1 MAACRQRHML
11 IDIGPLRHNT
21 AFRRLFASQFISGL
35 GTMVSYVA
43 VPWQVYE
50 LTRSNAQVGLLGL
63 VQLVPVVVCGLVG
76 GAVADRV
83 DRKRLLMGSEALMA
97 LCVAGLLANALTAT
111 PSAFVIYALVAVLQG
126 ASGFHRPALEALTQ
140 KLARPEE
147 FAAVAALSSVR
158 GTVGMVAGPA
168 LAGLLLAR
176 WGAVGAYL
184 FDVVSFVVALFFIAR
199 IPRERMGRAG
209 GLENRAGER
218 PHLLA
223 DLAEG
228 LRFAWARPA
237 LMGTYIVDIVAM
249 AFAFPIALFPAMAA
263 AAGRTESV
271 GWLLSAMAVGALLIG
286 LFSGWAGKV
295 TRHGRAVVMAAAVWA
310 LGIVALGF
318 APSLLLMLVCLVVA
332 GAADM
337 VSGVFRGTIWNE
349 TIPNALRGRLAGIE
363 MISYLT
369 GPLIGNVRAGFMAD
383 AWGVSASIW
392 VGGLVCLA
400 GVIATGFALP
410 SFWAYRSTVGNRPQR

>member
-1 MAACRQRHML
+1 ML
-11 IDIGPLRHNT
+11 LDIGPLRHNT

-43 VPWQVYE
+43 VPWQLYE
-50 LTRSNAQVGLLGL
+50 LTHSNWQVGVLGL
-63 VQLVPVVVCGLVG
+63 VQLVPVVVCGLLG

-83 DRKRLLMGSEALMA
+83 DRKRLLIGSEALMA
-97 LCVAGLLANALTAT
+97 LCLLGLFANAL
-111 PSAFVIYALVAVLQG
+111 SAAPNTLAIYALVAVLQG

-140 KLARPEE
+140 KLARPDEY
-147 FAAVAALSSVR
+147 AAVAALSSVR

-184 FDVVSFVVALFFIAR
+184 FDFATFVAALFFLVR
-199 IPRERMGRAG
+199 IPRARIAPVATPAG
-209 GLENRAGER
+209 R

-263 AAGRTESV
+263 ADGRTAAV
-271 GWLLSAMAVGALLIG
+271 GWLLSAMSVGALVIG
-286 LFSGWAGKV
+286 LFSGWTSRV
-295 TRHGRAVVMAAAVWA
+295 VRHGRAVILAAAVWA

-318 APSLLLMLVCLVVA
+318 APSLMFALLCLAVA

-349 TIPNALRGRLAGIE
+349 TIPNTLRGRLAGIE

-369 GPLIGNVRAGFMAD
+369 GPLIGNARAGFMAD

-400 GVIATGFALP
+400 AVIATGFVLP
-410 SFWAYRSTVGNRPQR
+410 SFWRYRSVSKGSRT

>member
-1 MAACRQRHML
+1 ML
-11 IDIGPLRHNT
+11 IDIGPLRRNT

-50 LTRSNAQVGLLGL
+50 LTRSNALVGLLGL
-63 VQLVPVVVCGLVG
+63 VQLVPVVACGLLG
-76 GAVADRV
+76 GVVADRM

-97 LCVAGLLANALTAT
+97 LCLAGLLTNALMAG
-111 PSAFVIYALVAVLQG
+111 PSIPAIYALVAVLQG
-126 ASGFHRPALEALTQ
+126 ASAFHRPALEALTQ
-140 KLARPEE
+140 KVARPQE

-184 FDVVSFVVALFFIAR
+184 FDFTTFLAALFFLAR
-199 IPRERMGRAG
+199 IPREHIGSVG
-209 GLENRAGER
+209 DPGKR

-228 LRFAWARPA
+228 LRFARARPE

-263 AAGRTESV
+263 TNGRTESV
-271 GWLLSAMAVGALLIG
+271 GWLLSAMSVGALVIG
-286 LFSGWAGKV
+286 LFSGWSGRV
-295 TRHGRAVVMAAAVWA
+295 RRHGRAVVIAAAVWA

-318 APSLLLMLVCLVVA
+318 APSLMLGLACLAVA

-349 TIPNALRGRLAGIE
+349 TIPNGLRGRLAGIE

-383 AWGVSASIW
+383 AWGVSAAIW
-392 VGGLVCLA
+392 IGGLVCLA

-410 SFWAYRSTVGNRPQR
+410 RFWAYRSALGKGPH

>member
-1 MAACRQRHML
+1 ML

-50 LTRSNAQVGLLGL
+50 LTRSNALVGLLGL
-63 VQLVPVVVCGLVG
+63 VQLVPVVACGLLG

-97 LCVAGLLANALTAT
+97 LCVAGLLANSLLAT
-111 PSAFVIYALVAVLQG
+111 PNLVVIYLLVALLQG

-140 KLARPEE
+140 KVARPEE
-147 FAAVAALSSVR
+147 FAAVAALSSLR
-158 GTVGMVAGPA
+158 GTVAMVAGPA
-168 LAGLLLAR
+168 LAGLLLAG
-176 WGAVGAYL
+176 WGTVGAYL
-184 FDVVSFVVALFFIAR
+184 FDFVTFAAALFFLAR
-199 IPRERMGRAG
+199 VPRESIGPVPTAQ
-209 GLENRAGER
+209 ER
-218 PHLLA
+218 PHLLV
-223 DLAEG
+223 DLKEG
-228 LRFAWARPA
+228 LRFAWARPE

-249 AFAFPIALFPAMAA
+249 AFAFPIALFPAMAVA
-263 AAGRTESV
+263 YGHTESV
-271 GWLLSAMAVGALLIG
+271 GWLLSAMSVGALVIG

-295 TRHGRAVVMAAAVWA
+295 RRHGRAVVVAAAVWA

-318 APSLLLMLVCLVVA
+318 APSLWLALACLALA

-349 TIPNALRGRLAGIE
+349 TIPNTLRGRLAGIE

-383 AWGVSASIW
+383 AWGVSAAIW

-400 GVIATGFALP
+400 GVVATGFLLP
-410 SFWAYRSTVGNRPQR
+410 RFWAYRSVVNSRSP

>member
-1 MAACRQRHML
+1 ML
-11 IDIGPLRHNT
+11 LDIGPLRHNT

-50 LTRSNAQVGLLGL
+50 LTRSNALVGLLGL
-63 VQLVPVVVCGLVG
+63 VQLVPVVACGLLG

-83 DRKRLLMGSEALMA
+83 DRRRLLMGSEAIMA
-97 LCVAGLLANALTAT
+97 LCLAGLLGNALTAA
-111 PSAFVIYALVAVLQG
+111 PGVFPIYALVAVLQG

-140 KLARPEE
+140 KLARPAE

-168 LAGLLLAR
+168 FAGLLLAR
-176 WGAVGAYL
+176 WGAKGAYL
-184 FDVVSFVVALFFIAR
+184 FDFATFLAALFFLAR
-199 IPRERMGRAG
+199 IPRDRIERVADAG
-209 GLENRAGER
+209 AR

-228 LRFAWARPA
+228 LRFAWSRPA

-263 AAGRTESV
+263 ADGRTASV
-271 GWLLSAMAVGALLIG
+271 GWLLSAMSIGALAIG
-286 LFSGWAGKV
+286 LFSGWTGRV
-295 TRHGRAVVMAAAVWA
+295 RRHGRAVVIAAAVWA

-318 APSLLLMLVCLVVA
+318 APSLMLGLVCLAVA

-369 GPLIGNVRAGFMAD
+369 GPLVGNVRAGFMAE
-383 AWGVSASIW
+383 AWGVSAAIW
-392 VGGLVCLA
+392 IGGLLCLA
-400 GVIATGFALP
+400 GVVATGFALP
-410 SFWAYRSTVGNRPQR
+410 RFWSYRSTLGERRP

>member
-1 MAACRQRHML
+1 ML

-43 VPWQVYE
+43 VPWQIYE

-63 VQLVPVVVCGLVG
+63 VQLVPVLACGLLG

-83 DRKRLLMGSEALMA
+83 DRKRLLIASEALMA
-97 LCVAGLLANALTAT
+97 LCLAGLLANALAAA
-111 PSAFVIYALVAVLQG
+111 PSVLAIYALVAVLQG

-184 FDVVSFVVALFFIAR
+184 FDFATFLAALFFIAR
-199 IPRERMGRAG
+199 IPRAAVGTAG
-209 GLENRAGER
+209 APGER

-228 LRFAWARPA
+228 LRFAWARPV
-237 LMGTYIVDIVAM
+237 LMGTYIVDIIAM
-249 AFAFPIALFPAMAA
+249 AFAFPVALFPAMAQA
-263 AAGRTESV
+263 NGRTESV
-271 GWLLSAMAVGALLIG
+271 GWLLSAMSVGALAIG
-286 LFSGWAGKV
+286 LFSGWAGRV
-295 TRHGRAVVMAAAVWA
+295 TRHGRAVVIAAAAWA

-318 APSLLLMLVCLVVA
+318 APSLMLALACLAAA

-349 TIPNALRGRLAGIE
+349 TIPNTLRGRLAGIE

-369 GPLIGNVRAGFMAD
+369 GPLIGSARAGFMAD
-383 AWGVSASIW
+383 AWGVSAAIW
-392 VGGLVCLA
+392 IGGAICLA
-400 GVIATGFALP
+400 GVILTGFALP
-410 SFWAYRSTVGNRPQR
+410 RFWAYRSTPGRSPETAAA

>member
-1 MAACRQRHML
+1 ML
-11 IDIGPLRHNT
+11 LDINPLRHNV

-43 VPWQVYE
+43 VPWQLYQ
-50 LTRSNAQVGLLGL
+50 LTQSNAQVGLLGL
-63 VQLVPVVVCGLVG
+63 VQLVPVVACGLLG

-83 DRKRLLMGSEALMA
+83 DRKRLLIGSEALMA
-97 LCVAGLLANALTAT
+97 LCVAGLLANAMAAV
-111 PSAFVIYALVAVLQG
+111 PSVLAIYVLVAVLQG

-168 LAGLLLAR
+168 LAGLLLAQ

-184 FDVVSFVVALFFIAR
+184 FDFATFVAALFFIAR
-199 IPRERMGRAG
+199 IPRERIGTVDRSAD
-209 GLENRAGER
+209 R
-218 PHLLA
+218 PHLWA
-223 DLAEG
+223 DLTEG
-228 LRFAWARPA
+228 MRFAWKRPE

-263 AAGRTESV
+263 AEGRTEAV
-271 GWLLSAMAVGALLIG
+271 GWLLSALSVGALLIG
-286 LFSGWAGKV
+286 LFSGWTGKV
-295 TRHGRAVVMAAAVWA
+295 SRHGRAVVIAAAVWA

-318 APSLLLMLVCLVVA
+318 APSLWLALLCLAVA

-349 TIPNALRGRLAGIE
+349 TIPNELRGRLAGIE

-369 GPLIGNVRAGFMAD
+369 GPLIGNARAGFMAD
-383 AWGVSASIW
+383 AWGVAPAIW
-392 VGGLVCLA
+392 VGGVVCFL
-400 GVIATGFALP
+400 GVVATGFALP
-410 SFWAYRSTVGNRPQR
+410 RFWAYESTRHAGAAQAR

>member
-1 MAACRQRHML
+1 ML
-11 IDIGPLRHNT
+11 IDIGPLQHNT

-43 VPWQVYE
+43 VPWQLYQ
-50 LTRSNAQVGLLGL
+50 LTRSNALVGLLGL
-63 VQLVPVVVCGLVG
+63 VQLLPVVVCGLLG

-83 DRKRLLMGSEALMA
+83 DRRRLLIGSEALMA
-97 LCVAGLLANALTAT
+97 LCVAGLFANALMAE
-111 PSAFVIYALVAVLQG
+111 PSVLAVYLLVAVLQG

-140 KLARPEE
+140 KIARPEE
-147 FAAVAALSSVR
+147 FAAVAALSSLR
-158 GTVGMVAGPA
+158 GTVGMVGGPA

-184 FDVVSFVVALFFIAR
+184 FDFATFLAALFFLVR
-199 IPRERMGRAG
+199 IPRERIDPSSVDPDGASQ
-209 GLENRAGER
+209 R

-228 LRFAWARPA
+228 LRFAWARPE

-263 AAGRTESV
+263 AYGQTEAV
-271 GWLLSAMAVGALLIG
+271 GWLLSAMSVGALVIG

-295 TRHGRAVVMAAAVWA
+295 RRHGRAVVIAAAVWA

-318 APSLLLMLVCLVVA
+318 APSLMLALACLVLA

-383 AWGVSASIW
+383 AWDVSAAIW
-392 VGGLVCLA
+392 VGGGVCLF
-400 GVIATGFALP
+400 GVIGTGYALP
-410 SFWAYRSTVGNRPQR
+410 RFWAYRSPLGNSAQAAPSPQP

>member
-1 MAACRQRHML
+1 ML
-11 IDIGPLRHNT
+11 VDIGPLRHNT

-50 LTRSNAQVGLLGL
+50 LTRSNALVGLLGL
-63 VQLVPVVVCGLVG
+63 VQLVPVVACGLMG

-83 DRKRLLMGSEALMA
+83 DRKRLLIGSEALMA
-97 LCVAGLLANALTAT
+97 LCVAGLLANALAAA
-111 PSAFVIYALVAVLQG
+111 PSLLMVYTLVAVLQG

-140 KLARPEE
+140 KIARPQE
-147 FAAVAALSSVR
+147 FAAVAALSSLR

-168 LAGLLLAR
+168 VAGLLLAG

-184 FDVVSFVVALFFIAR
+184 FDFATFMAALFFLAR
-199 IPRERMGRAG
+199 IPRESIGYVDAP
-209 GLENRAGER
+209 GER

-223 DLAEG
+223 DLKEG
-228 LRFAWARPA
+228 LRFAWARPE

-249 AFAFPIALFPAMAA
+249 AFAFPIALFPAMASA
-263 AAGRTESV
+263 YGHTESV
-271 GWLLSAMAVGALLIG
+271 GWLLSAMSVGALVIG

-295 TRHGRAVVMAAAVWA
+295 RRHGRAVVIAAAVWA

-318 APSLLLMLVCLVVA
+318 APSLMLGLVCLAVA

-383 AWGVSASIW
+383 AWGVSVAIW

-410 SFWAYRSTVGNRPQR
+410 RFWAYRSTLGNSPH

>member
-1 MAACRQRHML
+1 ML
-11 IDIGPLRHNT
+11 LDIGPLRQNT
-21 AFRRLFASQFISGL
+21 AFRRLFTSQFISGL

-43 VPWQVYE
+43 VPWQLYQ
-50 LTRSNAQVGLLGL
+50 LTHSNAQVGRLGL
-63 VQLVPVVVCGLVG
+63 VQLVPVVVCGLLG

-83 DRKRLLMGSEALMA
+83 DRKRLLIASEALMA
-97 LCVAGLLANALTAT
+97 LCLAGLLANALTAA
-111 PSAFVIYALVAVLQG
+111 PSALAIYALVAVLQG

-176 WGAVGAYL
+176 WCAVGAYL
-184 FDVVSFVVALFFIAR
+184 FDFASFIAALFFLAR
-199 IPRERMGRAG
+199 IPRARIDPVDGPV
-209 GLENRAGER
+209 ER

-263 AAGRTESV
+263 ADGRTESV
-271 GWLLSAMAVGALLIG
+271 GWLLSAMSIGALAIG
-286 LFSGWAGKV
+286 LFSGWTGQV
-295 TRHGRAVVMAAAVWA
+295 TRHGRAVVIAAAVWA

-318 APSLLLMLVCLVVA
+318 APSLMLGLLCLAVA

-349 TIPNALRGRLAGIE
+349 TIPNTLRGRLAGIE

-383 AWGVSASIW
+383 AWGVSAAIW

-400 GVIATGFALP
+400 GVVATGLALP
-410 SFWAYRSTVGNRPQR
+410 RFWAYRSRVGDGER

>member
-1 MAACRQRHML
+1 ML
-11 IDIGPLRHNT
+11 LDIDPLRHNT

-43 VPWQVYE
+43 VPWQLYE
-50 LTRSNAQVGLLGL
+50 LTHSNAQVGLLGL
-63 VQLVPVVVCGLVG
+63 VQLVPVVVCGLLG

-83 DRKRLLMGSEALMA
+83 DRKRLLIGSEALMA
-97 LCVAGLLANALTAT
+97 LCLAGLLANTLSGV
-111 PSAFVIYALVAVLQG
+111 PSVLAIYALVAVLQG

-184 FDVVSFVVALFFIAR
+184 FDFGTFLAALFFIAR
-199 IPRERMGRAG
+199 IPRAVVGTLDAPSD
-209 GLENRAGER
+209 R

-223 DLAEG
+223 DLHEG
-228 LRFAWARPA
+228 LRYAWARPE

-249 AFAFPIALFPAMAA
+249 TFAFPAALFPAMAA
-263 AAGRTESV
+263 ADGRTEAV
-271 GWLLSAMAVGALLIG
+271 GWLLSAMAVGALVIG
-286 LFSGWAGKV
+286 LFSGWTGKV
-295 TRHGRAVVMAAAVWA
+295 MRHGRAVVIAAAVWA

-318 APSLLLMLVCLVVA
+318 APSLTFGLVCLAVA

-349 TIPNALRGRLAGIE
+349 TIPNTLRGRLAGIE

-369 GPLIGNVRAGFMAD
+369 GPLLGNVRAGFMAD
-383 AWGVSASIW
+383 AWGVSAAIW
-392 VGGLVCLA
+392 IGGAICLVS
-400 GVIATGFALP
+400 VIATGFALP
-410 SFWAYRSTVGNRPQR
+410 RFWAYRSTTAQATEVVTV

>member
-1 MAACRQRHML
+1 M
-11 IDIGPLRHNT
+11 DSP
-21 AFRRLFASQFISGL
+21 S
-35 GTMVSYVA
+35 V
-43 VPWQVYE
+43 
-50 LTRSNAQVGLLGL
+50 
-63 VQLVPVVVCGLVG
+63 
-76 GAVADRV
+76 
-83 DRKRLLMGSEALMA
+83 
-97 LCVAGLLANALTAT
+97 LA
-111 PSAFVIYALVAVLQG
+111 IYALVAVLQG

-168 LAGLLLAR
+168 LAGLMLAR
-176 WGAVGAYL
+176 WGAVGAYV
-184 FDVVSFVVALFFIAR
+184 FDLASFIAALFFLAR
-199 IPRERMGRAG
+199 IPRDRIGTVDRLAG
-209 GLENRAGER
+209 R

-263 AAGRTESV
+263 ADGRTESV
-271 GWLLSAMAVGALLIG
+271 GWLLSAMSVGALAIG
-286 LFSGWAGKV
+286 LFSGWTGRV
-295 TRHGRAVVMAAAVWA
+295 RRHGRAVVLAAAVWA

-318 APSLLLMLVCLVVA
+318 APSLTWGLLCLAVA

-349 TIPNALRGRLAGIE
+349 TIPNELRGRLAGIE

-369 GPLIGNVRAGFMAD
+369 GPLIGNARAGFMAD
-383 AWGVSASIW
+383 AWGVSAAIW
-392 VGGLVCLA
+392 LGGVVCLL
-400 GVIATGFALP
+400 GVIVTGLALP
-410 SFWAYRSTVGNRPQR
+410 RFWAYRSSAAA

>member
-1 MAACRQRHML
+1 ML
-11 IDIGPLRHNT
+11 LDIGPLRDNL
-21 AFRRLFASQFISGL
+21 AFRRLFASQFVSGL

-43 VPWQVYE
+43 VPWQLYE

-63 VQLVPVVVCGLVG
+63 VQLVPVVVCGLLG

-83 DRKRLLMGSEALMA
+83 DRKRLLIGSEALMA
-97 LCVAGLLANALTAT
+97 LCLAGLLMNALRAA
-111 PSAFVIYALVAVLQG
+111 PSVLAIYALVAVLQG

-140 KLARPEE
+140 KLARPAE
-147 FAAVAALSSVR
+147 FAAVAALSSLR
-158 GTVGMVAGPA
+158 GTFGMVAGPA
-168 LAGLLLAR
+168 LAGLLLAK

-184 FDVVSFVVALFFIAR
+184 FDFATFLAALSFIAR
-199 IPRERMGRAG
+199 IPREAIGSVDAP
-209 GLENRAGER
+209 GER

-228 LRFAWARPA
+228 LRFAWARPE

-249 AFAFPIALFPAMAA
+249 AFAFPVALFPAMAA
-263 AAGRTESV
+263 ADGRTESV
-271 GWLLSAMAVGALLIG
+271 GWLLSAMSVGALVIG
-286 LFSGWAGKV
+286 VFSGWTGRVK
-295 TRHGRAVVMAAAVWA
+295 RHGCAVVIAAAVWA

-318 APSLLLMLVCLVVA
+318 APSLTAGLACLAVA

-349 TIPNALRGRLAGIE
+349 TIPNTLRGRLAGIE

-369 GPLIGNVRAGFMAD
+369 GPLVGNARAGFMAD
-383 AWGVSASIW
+383 AWGVSTAVW
-392 VGGLVCLA
+392 TGGAICLA
-400 GVIATGFALP
+400 GVVATGFLLP
-410 SFWAYRSTVGNRPQR
+410 RFWAYRSTAAPGAQALPA

>member
-1 MAACRQRHML
+1 MF
-11 IDIGPLRHNT
+11 IDIRPLRHNT

-43 VPWQVYE
+43 VPWQLYQ

-63 VQLVPVVVCGLVG
+63 VQLVPVVVCGLLG

-83 DRKRLLMGSEALMA
+83 DRKRLLIGSEALMA
-97 LCVAGLLANALTAT
+97 LCLAGLLVNALTAV
-111 PSAFVIYALVAVLQG
+111 PSVLAIYALVAVLQG

-140 KLARPEE
+140 KIARPDE

-184 FDVVSFVVALFFIAR
+184 FDFATFIVAMFFLVR
-199 IPRERMGRAG
+199 IPRERIGTVDRNAG
-209 GLENRAGER
+209 R

-263 AAGRTESV
+263 ADGRTESV
-271 GWLLSAMAVGALLIG
+271 GWLLSAMSVGALAVG
-286 LFSGWAGKV
+286 LFSGWTGRV
-295 TRHGRAVVMAAAVWA
+295 SRHGRAVVIAAAVWA

-318 APSLLLMLVCLVVA
+318 APGLLLALACLAVA

-337 VSGVFRGTIWNE
+337 VSGVFRSTIWNE
-349 TIPNALRGRLAGIE
+349 TIPNTLRGRLAGIE

-369 GPLIGNVRAGFMAD
+369 GPLIGNARAGFMAD
-383 AWGVSASIW
+383 ALGVAPAIW
-392 VGGLVCLA
+392 VGGLICLVA
-400 GVIATGFALP
+400 VIATGFALP
-410 SFWAYRSTVGNRPQR
+410 RFWQHRGCPLNVH

>member
-1 MAACRQRHML
+1 ML
-11 IDIGPLRHNT
+11 LDIGPLRHNT

-43 VPWQVYE
+43 VPWQLYE

-63 VQLVPVVVCGLVG
+63 VQLGPVVVCALLG

-97 LCVAGLLANALTAT
+97 LCLAGLFANALSAT
-111 PSAFVIYALVAVLQG
+111 PSVLAIYLLVAVLQG

-140 KLARPEE
+140 KLARRDE

-158 GTVGMVAGPA
+158 STIGMVAGPA

-184 FDVVSFVVALFFIAR
+184 FDFATFIAALFFLAR
-199 IPRERMGRAG
+199 IPRERIG
-209 GLENRAGER
+209 EVNDPGER

-228 LRFAWARPA
+228 LRFARARPA

-263 AAGRTESV
+263 ADGRTESV
-271 GWLLSAMAVGALLIG
+271 GWLLSAMAVGALAIG
-286 LFSGWAGKV
+286 LFSGWTGEV
-295 TRHGRAVVMAAAVWA
+295 RRHGRAVVIAAAVWA

-318 APSLLLMLVCLVVA
+318 APSLMVALACLAVA

-349 TIPNALRGRLAGIE
+349 TIPNTLRGRLAGIE

-369 GPLIGNVRAGFMAD
+369 GPLIGNARAGFMAD
-383 AWGVSASIW
+383 ACGVSASIW
-392 VGGLVCLA
+392 IGGLVCLV

-410 SFWAYRSTVGNRPQR
+410 RFWAYRSELSDAAR

>member
-1 MAACRQRHML
+1 ML
-11 IDIGPLRHNT
+11 IDIGPLRHNA
-21 AFRRLFASQFISGL
+21 AFRLLFASQFISGL

-43 VPWQVYE
+43 VPWQLYQ
-50 LTRSNAQVGLLGL
+50 LTHSNAQVGLLGL
-63 VQLVPVVVCGLVG
+63 VQLAPVVVCGLLG

-83 DRKRLLMGSEALMA
+83 DRRRLLIGSEALMA
-97 LCVAGLLANALTAT
+97 LCVAGLVANALTAT
-111 PSAFVIYALVAVLQG
+111 PSALAIYALVALLQG

-176 WGAVGAYL
+176 WGALGAYL
-184 FDVVSFVVALFFIAR
+184 FDCATFIAAILFLVG
-199 IPRERMGRAG
+199 IPRQRIGRV
-209 GLENRAGER
+209 ER
-218 PHLLA
+218 PLARPHMLA

-228 LRFAWARPA
+228 VRFAWARPA
-237 LMGTYIVDIVAM
+237 LMGTYIVDVVAM

-263 AAGRTESV
+263 ADGRTESV
-271 GWLLSAMAVGALLIG
+271 GWLLSAMSVGALLIG
-286 LFSGWAGKV
+286 LFSGWAGRVK
-295 TRHGRAVVMAAAVWA
+295 RHGRAVVVAAAVWA
-310 LGIVALGF
+310 LAIVALGF
-318 APSLLLMLVCLVVA
+318 APSLMLGLVCLAAA

-369 GPLIGNVRAGFMAD
+369 GPLVGNVRAGFMAD
-383 AWGVSASIW
+383 AWGVSAALW
-392 VGGLVCLA
+392 AGGLLCLA

-410 SFWAYRSTVGNRPQR
+410 RFWAYRSSSGLGTR

>member
-1 MAACRQRHML
+1 ML

-50 LTRSNAQVGLLGL
+50 LTRSNALVGLLGL
-63 VQLVPVVVCGLVG
+63 VQLVPVVACGLLG

-83 DRKRLLMGSEALMA
+83 DRKRLLIGSEALMA
-97 LCVAGLLANALTAT
+97 LCVAGLLANALAAA
-111 PSAFVIYALVAVLQG
+111 PSLLMVYTLVAVLQG

-140 KLARPEE
+140 KIAKPQE
-147 FAAVAALSSVR
+147 FAAVAALSSMR

-168 LAGLLLAR
+168 VAGLLLAR

-184 FDVVSFVVALFFIAR
+184 FDLATFIAALFFLAR
-199 IPRERMGRAG
+199 IPRESIGHAHDP
-209 GLENRAGER
+209 GER

-223 DLAEG
+223 DLKEG
-228 LRFAWARPA
+228 LRFAWARPE
-237 LMGTYIVDIVAM
+237 LMGTYLVDIVAM
-249 AFAFPIALFPAMAA
+249 AFAFPIALFPAMALA
-263 AAGRTESV
+263 YGHTESV
-271 GWLLSAMAVGALLIG
+271 GWLLSAMSVGALAIG

-295 TRHGRAVVMAAAVWA
+295 RRHGRAVVIAAAVWA

-318 APSLLLMLVCLVVA
+318 APSLMLALVCLAAA

-383 AWGVSASIW
+383 AWGVSVAIW
-392 VGGLVCLA
+392 VGGLVCLT
-400 GVIATGFALP
+400 GVIATGVALP
-410 SFWAYRSTVGNRPQR
+410 RFWAYRSTLGNSPH

>member
-1 MAACRQRHML
+1 MFL
-11 IDIGPLRHNT
+11 DIGPLQRNT

-43 VPWQVYE
+43 VPWQLYE
-50 LTRSNAQVGLLGL
+50 LTHSNAQVGLLGL
-63 VQLVPVVVCGLVG
+63 VQLVPVVVCGLLG

-83 DRKRLLMGSEALMA
+83 DRKRLLIASEGLMA
-97 LCVAGLLANALTAT
+97 LCLAGLLANTLTGV
-111 PSAFVIYALVAVLQG
+111 PSVLAIYALVAVLQG

-184 FDVVSFVVALFFIAR
+184 FDFGTFLAALFFIAR
-199 IPRERMGRAG
+199 IPRAAVGTVDAPG
-209 GLENRAGER
+209 DR

-223 DLAEG
+223 DLHEG
-228 LRFAWARPA
+228 LRFAWARPE

-249 AFAFPIALFPAMAA
+249 AFAFPVALFPAMAA
-263 AAGRTESV
+263 ADGRTAAV
-271 GWLLSAMAVGALLIG
+271 GWLLSAMSVGALLIG
-286 LFSGWAGKV
+286 LFSGWTGRV
-295 TRHGRAVVMAAAVWA
+295 MRHGRAVVIAAAVWA

-318 APSLLLMLVCLVVA
+318 APSLTFGLVCLAVA

-349 TIPNALRGRLAGIE
+349 TIPNTLRGRLAGIE

-383 AWGVSASIW
+383 AWGVSAAIW
-392 VGGLVCLA
+392 VGGLMCLA
-400 GVIATGFALP
+400 GIIATGFALP
-410 SFWAYRSTVGNRPQR
+410 RFWAYRSTLGDAVR

>member
-1 MAACRQRHML
+1 ML
-11 IDIGPLRHNT
+11 LDIGPLRHNT

-43 VPWQVYE
+43 VPWQLYE
-50 LTRSNAQVGLLGL
+50 LTRSNWQVGLLGL
-63 VQLVPVVVCGLVG
+63 VQLLPVVLCGLLG

-83 DRKRLLMGSEALMA
+83 DRKRLLIGSEALMA
-97 LCVAGLLANALTAT
+97 LCVAGLLANALSAS
-111 PSAFVIYALVAVLQG
+111 PSVLAIYALVAVLQG

-168 LAGLLLAR
+168 LAGVLLAQ
-176 WGAVGAYL
+176 WGAVGAYV
-184 FDVVSFVVALFFIAR
+184 FDFVTFVAALFFIAR
-199 IPRERMGRAG
+199 IPRDRIARTEPAG
-209 GLENRAGER
+209 VR

-228 LRFAWARPA
+228 LRFAWARPE

-263 AAGRTESV
+263 ADGRTESV
-271 GWLLSAMAVGALLIG
+271 GWLLSAMSVGALLIG
-286 LFSGWAGKV
+286 LFSGWTSRV
-295 TRHGRAVVMAAAVWA
+295 SRHGRAVVIAAAVWA

-318 APSLLLMLVCLVVA
+318 APSLWLALLCLVVA

-349 TIPNALRGRLAGIE
+349 TIPNELRGRLAGIE

-369 GPLIGNVRAGFMAD
+369 GPLIGNARAGFMAD
-383 AWGVSASIW
+383 AWGVAPAIW
-392 VGGLVCLA
+392 VGGVVCAL
-400 GVIATGFALP
+400 GVVATGFALP
-410 SFWAYRSTVGNRPQR
+410 RFWAYKSPVNARR

>member
-1 MAACRQRHML
+1 ML

-50 LTRSNAQVGLLGL
+50 LTRSNALVGLLGL
-63 VQLVPVVVCGLVG
+63 VQLVPVVACGLLG

-97 LCVAGLLANALTAT
+97 LCVAGLLANSLLAAPNLV
-111 PSAFVIYALVAVLQG
+111 VIYALVALLQG

-140 KLARPEE
+140 KVARPEE
-147 FAAVAALSSVR
+147 FAAVAALSSLR
-158 GTVGMVAGPA
+158 GTVAMVAGPA
-168 LAGLLLAR
+168 LAGLLLAG
-176 WGAVGAYL
+176 WGTVGAYL
-184 FDVVSFVVALFFIAR
+184 FDFVTFAVALFFLAR
-199 IPRERMGRAG
+199 VPRESIGPVP
-209 GLENRAGER
+209 NVQER

-223 DLAEG
+223 DLKEG
-228 LRFAWARPA
+228 LRFAWARPE

-249 AFAFPIALFPAMAA
+249 AFAFPIALFPAMAVA
-263 AAGRTESV
+263 YGHTESV
-271 GWLLSAMAVGALLIG
+271 GWLLSAMSVGALVIG

-295 TRHGRAVVMAAAVWA
+295 RRHGRAVVIAAAVWA

-318 APSLLLMLVCLVVA
+318 APSLWLALACLALA

-349 TIPNALRGRLAGIE
+349 TIPNTLRGRLAGIE

-383 AWGVSASIW
+383 AWGVSAAIW

-400 GVIATGFALP
+400 GVIATGFWLP
-410 SFWAYRSTVGNRPQR
+410 RFWAYRSTVSSGNP

>member
-1 MAACRQRHML
+1 MIL
-11 IDIGPLRHNT
+11 DIGPLRRDA
-21 AFRRLFASQFISGL
+21 AFRRLFASQFISGI

-43 VPWQVYE
+43 VPWQLYQ
-50 LTRSNAQVGLLGL
+50 LTHSNAQVGLLGL
-63 VQLVPVVVCGLVG
+63 VQLMPVLLCGLLG

-83 DRKRLLMGSEALMA
+83 DRRRLLIVSEALMA
-97 LCVAGLLANALTAT
+97 LCVAGLLANAWST
-111 PSAFVIYALVAVLQG
+111 PSTLAIYALVAVLQG

-140 KLARPEE
+140 KLARPEDY
-147 FAAVAALSSVR
+147 AAVASLSSVR
-158 GTVGMVAGPA
+158 GTVGMVGGPA

-184 FDVVSFVVALFFIAR
+184 FDLATFIAALFFLAR
-199 IPRERMGRAG
+199 IPRGRIAP
-209 GLENRAGER
+209 ATPPAER

-223 DLAEG
+223 DLVEG
-228 LRFAWARPA
+228 LRFALARPE

-263 AAGRTESV
+263 ADGRTEAV
-271 GWLLSAMAVGALLIG
+271 GWLLSAMSAGALAIG
-286 LFSGWAGKV
+286 LFSGWTGRV
-295 TRHGRAVVMAAAVWA
+295 RRHGRAVVLAAAVWA

-318 APSLLLMLVCLVVA
+318 APGLVAALLCLAIA

-369 GPLIGNVRAGFMAD
+369 GPLVGNARAGFMAD
-383 AWGVSASIW
+383 AVGVSAAIW

-400 GVIATGFALP
+400 AVIATGFALP
-410 SFWAYRSTVGNRPQR
+410 RFWAYRSTTAAAAP

>member
-1 MAACRQRHML
+1 MIL
-11 IDIGPLRHNT
+11 DIGPLRRDP
-21 AFRRLFASQFISGL
+21 AFRRLFASQFISGI

-43 VPWQVYE
+43 VPWQLYQ
-50 LTRSNAQVGLLGL
+50 LTHSNAQVGLLGL
-63 VQLVPVVVCGLVG
+63 VQLVPVLLCGLLG

-83 DRKRLLMGSEALMA
+83 DRRRLLIGSEALMA
-97 LCVAGLLANALTAT
+97 LCVAGLLANAWST
-111 PSAFVIYALVAVLQG
+111 PRTWAIYALVAVLQG

-140 KLARPEE
+140 KLARPDEY
-147 FAAVAALSSVR
+147 AAVASLSSVR
-158 GTVGMVAGPA
+158 GTVGMVGGPA

-184 FDVVSFVVALFFIAR
+184 FDVATFIAALFFLAR
-199 IPRERMGRAG
+199 IPRHRIAP
-209 GLENRAGER
+209 ATAPAER
-218 PHLLA
+218 PHLLT
-223 DLAEG
+223 DLVEG
-228 LRFAWARPA
+228 LRFARARPE

-263 AAGRTESV
+263 ANGRTEAV
-271 GWLLSAMAVGALLIG
+271 GWLLSAMSAGALAIG
-286 LFSGWAGKV
+286 LFSGWTGRV
-295 TRHGRAVVMAAAVWA
+295 RRHGRAVVLAAAVWA

-318 APSLLLMLVCLVVA
+318 APGLVAALLCLAIA

-369 GPLIGNVRAGFMAD
+369 GPLVGNARAGFMAD
-383 AWGVSASIW
+383 AVGVSAAIW
-392 VGGLVCLA
+392 IGGLVCLA
-400 GVIATGFALP
+400 AVVATGFALP
-410 SFWAYRSTVGNRPQR
+410 RFWAYGSAADPAAL

>member
-1 MAACRQRHML
+1 ML
-11 IDIGPLRHNT
+11 LDIGPLRENI

-43 VPWQVYE
+43 VPWQLYQ
-50 LTRSNAQVGLLGL
+50 LTQSNAQVGLLGL
-63 VQLVPVVVCGLVG
+63 VQLVPVVVCGLLG

-83 DRKRLLMGSEALMA
+83 DRKRLLIGSEALMA
-97 LCVAGLLANALTAT
+97 LCLAGLLANALAAA
-111 PSAFVIYALVAVLQG
+111 PSALAIYALVAVLQG

-158 GTVGMVAGPA
+158 GTVGMLAGPA

-184 FDVVSFVVALFFIAR
+184 FDFATFIAAMFFLVR
-199 IPRERMGRAG
+199 IPRERIGPV
-209 GLENRAGER
+209 ER
-218 PHLLA
+218 PAQQAHLLV
-223 DLAEG
+223 DLADG
-228 LRFAWARPA
+228 LRFAQARPE

-263 AAGRTESV
+263 ADGRTEAV
-271 GWLLSAMAVGALLIG
+271 GWLLSAMSAGALVIG
-286 LFSGWAGKV
+286 LFSGW
-295 TRHGRAVVMAAAVWA
+295 TSRISHHGRAVVIAAAVWA

-318 APSLLLMLVCLVVA
+318 APSLPLALLCLAIA

-349 TIPNALRGRLAGIE
+349 TIPNTLRGRLAGIE

-369 GPLIGNVRAGFMAD
+369 GPLIGNARAGFMAD
-383 AWGVSASIW
+383 AWGVMPAIW
-392 VGGLVCLA
+392 MGGLVCLA
-400 GVIATGFALP
+400 AVIATGFALP
-410 SFWAYRSTVGNRPQR
+410 RFWAHRSMAANGLN

>member
-1 MAACRQRHML
+1 ML
-11 IDIGPLRHNT
+11 LDIGPLRRNV

-43 VPWQVYE
+43 VPWQIYE
-50 LTRSNAQVGLLGL
+50 LTRSNAQVGLLGI
-63 VQLVPVVVCGLVG
+63 VQLVPVVVCGLLG
-76 GAVADRV
+76 GAVADRM
-83 DRKRLLMGSEALMA
+83 DRKSLLIGSEALMA
-97 LCVAGLLANALTAT
+97 LCLAGLLANALAAA
-111 PSAFVIYALVAVLQG
+111 PSVVAIYALVAVLQG
-126 ASGFHRPALEALTQ
+126 ATGFHRPALEALTQ
-140 KLARPEE
+140 KLARPDE

-184 FDVVSFVVALFFIAR
+184 FDLATFLAALFFIAR
-199 IPRERMGRAG
+199 IPRKSVGAAADAR
-209 GLENRAGER
+209 ER

-223 DLAEG
+223 DLTEG

-263 AAGRTESV
+263 TDGRTESV
-271 GWLLSAMAVGALLIG
+271 GWLLSAMSVGALAIG
-286 LFSGWAGKV
+286 LFSGWTKRV
-295 TRHGRAVVMAAAVWA
+295 SRHGRAVVLAAAVWA

-318 APSLLLMLVCLVVA
+318 APSLAWGLLCLAVA

-349 TIPNALRGRLAGIE
+349 TIPNTMRGRLAGIE

-369 GPLIGNVRAGFMAD
+369 GPLVGNARAGLMAD
-383 AWGVSASIW
+383 AWGVSAAIW
-392 VGGLVCLA
+392 IGGVVCLF

-410 SFWAYRSTVGNRPQR
+410 RFWAYRSSTGSSGCR